1 MNSNDSGVVESS
13 SAKLKSNTSHV
24 VDDVLENLFEFKYHN
39 INGLGDKLSHSDIV
53 HDIKKRHLTIF
64 SEAMKGPD
72 FHHEID
78 GYSIEPL
85 PHSSHGKCKRRVPG
99 GFVIVVK
106 NTIKK
111 NIKVVKNN
119 DHVVWIKISNLI
131 ETPAND
137 IFICAVYIPH
147 DKSVLR
153 DLDNDE
159 ILSIQNDIEHFSSM
173 GIIYP
178 IGDWNSRT
186 GDLLDFV
193 NCNARHS
200 GHSSHSDGPRR
211 LNIDKKINAHG
222 RKLLNLC
229 KSTGHLI
236 QNGRNNPESTNVYT
250 CYRHNGQSTVDYLL
264 SKKEDAYL
272 LKKFTI
278 HPRTVDSDHC
288 AITFSLPL
296 RAKNKRK
303 NISRKQSRKK
313 RNISK
318 YKFDKSKLPDYHIKL
333 SSSENTQHLDDF
345 LCSIISEDKTHG
357 NVIDD
362 FYDCIIPPIKESFE
376 PVKEQKQN
384 KFPKNDWFDEECK
397 NLKRRVN
404 DKYKEN
410 PWCLEVENLKK
421 EYHRVTQQKK
431 RQGRRGVSKKAHD
444 LKVKNSQEFW
454 DFWKAHVTRKPKTNK
469 DISLETFSEHY
480 KDVANN
486 HLTAN
491 DENYNHE
498 MMLKIEK
505 LISEVDIDKEI
516 NAYIDSPTFDCLNGP
531 IREDEIISALKNTK
545 NKKAVGSDGLA
556 SEFFKYSN
564 GILNGPLTALFN
576 FILNSGEYPDQWSE
590 GLINPIHKKKSK
602 ADPGNY
608 RKVTVLPALGKLF
621 DTILNSRLTT
631 MKDLLETNDP
641 LQFGFKKKHGSID
654 NAFILD
660 SIIDISKARGRP
672 TYVCYIDL
680 KSAFDMIIRAALLFK
695 LRRQGIKGK
704 FFSVINSM
712 FKKAT
717 STVKWDGQL
726 GETFENMCGVLQG
739 GVSSPQ
745 LFKVFLEDLVKY
757 LDTSYG
763 VKINGKKIAH
773 LLLADDLA
781 LISESKYGLQ
791 KLIEGF
797 QNFCKQ
803 WHLVVNM
810 DKTKFSVF
818 NSNLAHNSDSNPI
831 TYNKEEVKQTSDYVY
846 VGINFSTDNKRF
858 ASHLDNVAESANKA
872 IFAAMA
878 LAKNAIGGE
887 MSALTYL
894 HIFDTQIRPILEYGS
909 VIWFTNKS
917 LEVLEKVQTKFFK
930 RALGVG
936 DSTPHLALYGDTG
949 KFPLLLR
956 QRHAFLK
963 YWVRLTQ
970 MPKGSIL
977 RDIYE
982 EHMALNTPYMLKV
995 RSALEAAGVIPDE
1008 LPIVNKDNT
1017 NFFLKIIRNNNEF
1030 IFKSMWYNEINDS
1043 EKNPMLRLY
1052 KNFKSEFKPESYIKS
1067 ISNRRLQ
1074 KCLSQFRLSSHCLRI
1089 HKGRQERD
1097 NFGKNTPSN
1106 KRFCLSCKSGQI
1118 DDELHLLSN
1127 CSTHNGERENMFS
1140 KIQQYLEPIQI
1151 HTLSPLELLNNIL
1164 NSSNDSVLYEFC
1176 KFLSIAFRKRKL
1188 EYLSRLGEIVV

>member
-178 IGDWNSRT
+178 IGDWNSRI

-303 NISRKQSRKK
+303 NIGRKQSRKK

-431 RQGRRGVSKKAHD
+431 RQGRRGVSKK
-444 LKVKNSQEFW
+444 
-454 DFWKAHVTRKPKTNK
+454 
-469 DISLETFSEHY
+469 
-480 KDVANN
+480 
-486 HLTAN
+486 
-491 DENYNHE
+491 
-498 MMLKIEK
+498 
-505 LISEVDIDKEI
+505 
-516 NAYIDSPTFDCLNGP
+516 
-531 IREDEIISALKNTK
+531 
-545 NKKAVGSDGLA
+545 
-556 SEFFKYSN
+556 
-564 GILNGPLTALFN
+564 
-576 FILNSGEYPDQWSE
+576 
-590 GLINPIHKKKSK
+590 
-602 ADPGNY
+602 
-608 RKVTVLPALGKLF
+608 
-621 DTILNSRLTT
+621 
-631 MKDLLETNDP
+631 
-641 LQFGFKKKHGSID
+641 
-654 NAFILD
+654 
-660 SIIDISKARGRP
+660 
-672 TYVCYIDL
+672 
-680 KSAFDMIIRAALLFK
+680 
-695 LRRQGIKGK
+695 
-704 FFSVINSM
+704 
-712 FKKAT
+712 
-717 STVKWDGQL
+717 
-726 GETFENMCGVLQG
+726 
-739 GVSSPQ
+739 SS
-745 LFKVFLEDLVKY
+745 
-757 LDTSYG
+757 
-763 VKINGKKIAH
+763 
-773 LLLADDLA
+773 
-781 LISESKYGLQ
+781 
-791 KLIEGF
+791 
-797 QNFCKQ
+797 
-803 WHLVVNM
+803 
-810 DKTKFSVF
+810 
-818 NSNLAHNSDSNPI
+818 
-831 TYNKEEVKQTSDYVY
+831 
-846 VGINFSTDNKRF
+846 
-858 ASHLDNVAESANKA
+858 
-872 IFAAMA
+872 
-878 LAKNAIGGE
+878 
-887 MSALTYL
+887 
-894 HIFDTQIRPILEYGS
+894 
-909 VIWFTNKS
+909 
-917 LEVLEKVQTKFFK
+917 
-930 RALGVG
+930 
-936 DSTPHLALYGDTG
+936 
-949 KFPLLLR
+949 
-956 QRHAFLK
+956 
-963 YWVRLTQ
+963 
-970 MPKGSIL
+970 
-977 RDIYE
+977 
-982 EHMALNTPYMLKV
+982 
-995 RSALEAAGVIPDE
+995 
-1008 LPIVNKDNT
+1008 
-1017 NFFLKIIRNNNEF
+1017 
-1030 IFKSMWYNEINDS
+1030 
-1043 EKNPMLRLY
+1043 
-1052 KNFKSEFKPESYIKS
+1052 
-1067 ISNRRLQ
+1067 
-1074 KCLSQFRLSSHCLRI
+1074 
-1089 HKGRQERD
+1089 
-1097 NFGKNTPSN
+1097 
-1106 KRFCLSCKSGQI
+1106 
-1118 DDELHLLSN
+1118 
-1127 CSTHNGERENMFS
+1127 
-1140 KIQQYLEPIQI
+1140 
-1151 HTLSPLELLNNIL
+1151 
-1164 NSSNDSVLYEFC
+1164 
-1176 KFLSIAFRKRKL
+1176 
-1188 EYLSRLGEIVV
+1188 